1 MVAERRP
8 GWWYPY
14 IFVAGFVLVMLVNF
28 TMAYFAT
35 STFSGLSNDHAYE
48 AGLAYNQT
56 LAAARA
62 QEEMGWTVRSTVDPE
77 ANHGAHITL
86 TYHDRDGKPVEDL
99 TVKASLV
106 RPTAKGHD
114 REVLLAR
121 VGPGTYATLQEMPL
135 AGIWDMTVNAHG
147 AGNIAYTLSRRIIV
161 P

>member
-8 GWWYPY
+8 GWWFPY
-14 IFVAGFVLVMLVNF
+14 IFVAGFVLVLLVNL

-62 QEEMGWTVRSTVDPE
+62 QEEMGWAVNSTVDPE

-86 TYHDRDGKPVEDL
+86 TYRDRDGKPVEDL

-114 REVLLAR
+114 REVTLAR
-121 VGPGTYATLQEMPL
+121 VAPGTYATQQEMPL
-135 AGIWDMTVNAHG
+135 AGIWDMTVNARG
-147 AGNIAYTLSRRIIV
+147 AGNVAYTLSRRIIV

>member
-14 IFVAGFVLVMLVNF
+14 IFVAGFVLVLLVNL

-35 STFSGLSNDHAYE
+35 STFSGLTNDHAYE

-56 LAAARA
+56 LAAARK
-62 QEEMGWTVRSTVDPE
+62 QEEMGWTVNSTVDPE
-77 ANHGAHITL
+77 ANHGAHITVSYL
-86 TYHDRDGKPVEDL
+86 DRDGKPVEDL
-99 TVKASLV
+99 TVRATLI

-114 REVLLAR
+114 REVTLAH
-121 VGPGTYATLQEMPL
+121 VAPGTYATLQEMPL
-135 AGIWDMTVNAHG
+135 SGIWDMTVTARG
-147 AGNIAYTLSRRIIV
+147 GEVGYTLARRIIV

>member
-1 MVAERRP
+1 MAAVRRP

-14 IFVAGFVLVMLVNF
+14 IFVAAFVLVMLVNF

-62 QEEMGWTVRSTVDPE
+62 QEEMGWVVNSTVDPE
-77 ANHGAHITL
+77 ANHGAHITV
-86 TYHDRDGKPVEDL
+86 TYVDSAGKPVEDL
-99 TVKASLV
+99 TVKAALV
-106 RPTAKGHD
+106 RPTAKGVD
-114 REVLLAR
+114 REVVLAH
-121 VGPGTYATLQEMPL
+121 VGPGTYATQQEMPL
-135 AGIWDMTVNAHG
+135 AGIWDMTVNARG
-147 AGNIAYTLSRRIIV
+147 AENVAYTLSRRIIV